1 MVATDPMIMPMTDM
15 IGIVVDTKLDDFE
28 KIEMIYIYF
37 E

>member
-1 MVATDPMIMPMTDM
+1 MPMTDM

>member
-1 MVATDPMIMPMTDM
+1 MIMPMTDM